1 MIMNAR
7 AIIVGMRTLGIFMAL
22 AGASFGPLCDAAESS
37 AAITEHDAT
46 AFGYKLHYREAGQ
59 GPVII
64 LLHGLG
70 GDGSRWTAT
79 MNELASDFRVIA
91 LDQIGFGA
99 SDKPLVNYNHGLL
112 TEFLVEFMK
121 SIGVSKA
128 SILGHSMG
136 GFVGMY
142 AAVHYPEVVDR
153 LILLD
158 GGGLANSPR
167 SPHLVQIQNGT
178 TLAETREYFKLMFY
192 DKSRVTDQMVRENYV
207 RRLQASYTISRMQEA
222 RAKDL
227 SVISQEQ
234 ARSIR
239 APTLII
245 WGQQDELLDP
255 SIAGELERVVPD
267 SRVELLDKCGH
278 IPQAEQPERFNQ
290 LVREFL
296 TAK

>member
-1 MIMNAR
+1 MDAR
-7 AIIVGMRTLGIFMAL
+7 ATFVQIRAL
-22 AGASFGPLCDAAESS
+22 AFLSALAAGGFGLPYVAAEDA
-37 AAITEHDAT
+37 AAITEHDAV
-46 AFGYKLHYREAGQ
+46 AFGFKLHYREAGQ
-59 GPVII
+59 GPVVI

-79 MNELASDFRVIA
+79 MAELARDFRVIA

-99 SDKPLVNYNHGLL
+99 SDKPLVNYDHGLL
-112 TEFLVEFMK
+112 AEFLVEFMK

-136 GFVGMY
+136 GFVGMC
-142 AAVHYPEVVDR
+142 AAVHHPDAVDR

-158 GGGLANSPR
+158 GGGLTNAPR

-178 TLAETREYFKLMFY
+178 TLAETREYFQLMFY
-192 DKSRVTDQMVRENYV
+192 DKSRVTEPMVRENYV
-207 RRLQASYTISRMQEA
+207 RRLQVSYTISRMQEA
-222 RAKDL
+222 RAKNL
-227 SVISQEQ
+227 AVITEEQ
-234 ARSIR
+234 ARGIR

-255 SIAGELERVVPD
+255 SIAAELGRVIPN
-267 SRVELLDKCGH
+267 SRVELIDKCGH

-296 TAK
+296 TAE

>member
-1 MIMNAR
+1 MDAR
-7 AIIVGMRTLGIFMAL
+7 AISVKILALALLSAL
-22 AGASFGPLCDAAESS
+22 AGGFAPRCAAAEGA

-46 AFGYKLHYREAGQ
+46 VFGYKLHYRQAGE
-59 GPVII
+59 GPVVI

-79 MNELASDFRVIA
+79 MNELAGDFRVIA

-158 GGGLANSPR
+158 GGGLANAPR
-167 SPHLVQIQNGT
+167 SAHLVQIQNGT
-178 TLAETREYFKLMFY
+178 TLAETREYFQLMFY
-192 DKSRVTDQMVRENYV
+192 DKSRVTEQMVRDNYV

-222 RAKDL
+222 RAKNL
-227 SVISQEQ
+227 SVISEEQ
-234 ARSIR
+234 ARGIR

-245 WGQQDELLDP
+245 WGQQDKLLDA
-255 SIAGELERVVPD
+255 SIAGELNRVIPN
-267 SRVELLDKCGH
+267 SRVELIDQCGH

-290 LVREFL
+290 LVRDFL
-296 TAK
+296 TAQ